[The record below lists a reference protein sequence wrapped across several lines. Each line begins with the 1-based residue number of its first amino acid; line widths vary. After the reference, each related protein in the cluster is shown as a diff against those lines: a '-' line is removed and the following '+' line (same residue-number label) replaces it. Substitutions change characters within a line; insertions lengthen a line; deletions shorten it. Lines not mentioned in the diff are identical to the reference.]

1 MKLPNW
7 RDKTI
12 FVTGATGF
20 IGGRVCERL
29 VMAGARHVRA
39 LVHSMHR
46 AARIGRLPIE
56 LCPGD
61 LLDLASLRSALG
73 DSKIVI
79 HCGLGNARAIV
90 RGTENVLGV
99 AAARSVDRFV
109 HMSTTAVYG
118 ISPPPGCETEQ
129 APLRRSGDGY
139 CDNKAKA
146 EGAVFKFAR
155 RGLPAVILRPAIV
168 YGPYS
173 AWSTRLIP
181 ALREGRVALIDGGR
195 GACNTTYVDNLIDA
209 VFLAIE
215 NQCALGKTFFITD
228 GETITWGDFIQA
240 HVAMLGQSSD
250 LPQVSK
256 EEAIAYYKNRPGL
269 VLGSMKAAGSVL
281 RSKEFRR
288 LLMQIPV
295 SQRILAGAWRWLESL
310 PEGKRARI
318 RSRVGV
324 RRQVLSVQ
332 NGRFMP
338 DEITVATQTS
348 TVFFRIDKAREILGY
363 SPRVPFAQ
371 GIRLVERW
379 LRFANYI

>member
-1 MKLPNW
+1 
-7 RDKTI
+7 
-12 FVTGATGF
+12 
-20 IGGRVCERL
+20 
-29 VMAGARHVRA
+29 
-39 LVHSMHR
+39 
-46 AARIGRLPIE
+46 
-56 LCPGD
+56 
-61 LLDLASLRSALG
+61 
-73 DSKIVI
+73 
-79 HCGLGNARAIV
+79 
-90 RGTENVLGV
+90 
-99 AAARSVDRFV
+99 
-109 HMSTTAVYG
+109 
-118 ISPPPGCETEQ
+118 
-129 APLRRSGDGY
+129 
-139 CDNKAKA
+139 
-146 EGAVFKFAR
+146 
-155 RGLPAVILRPAIV
+155 
-168 YGPYS
+168 
-173 AWSTRLIP
+173 
-181 ALREGRVALIDGGR
+181 
-195 GACNTTYVDNLIDA
+195 
-209 VFLAIE
+209 
-215 NQCALGKTFFITD
+215 
-228 GETITWGDFIQA
+228 
-240 HVAMLGQSSD
+240 MLGQSSD